1 MKTEVINT
9 AEPAALREINLI
21 KKVVAGVFGVPVE
34 AIDGPSRKTPLP
46 KMRHIAM
53 ALSYKLSG
61 SSLPDVARA
70 FNKENHGAVSYAI
83 EANRDRCI
91 TDKSF
96 KAQFARIELQC
107 RRAIFQERSNNES

>member
-1 MKTEVINT
+1 MKTEIQNT

-21 KKVVAGVFGVPVE
+21 KKVVSGVFGVPVE
-34 AIDGPSRKTPLP
+34 AIDGPSRAVPLP

-83 EANRDRCI
+83 EANRDRC
-91 TDKSF
+91 TVDKAF
-96 KAQFARIELQC
+96 RLQFSRIEAQC
-107 RRAIFQERSNNES
+107 RKAINQERSKAA